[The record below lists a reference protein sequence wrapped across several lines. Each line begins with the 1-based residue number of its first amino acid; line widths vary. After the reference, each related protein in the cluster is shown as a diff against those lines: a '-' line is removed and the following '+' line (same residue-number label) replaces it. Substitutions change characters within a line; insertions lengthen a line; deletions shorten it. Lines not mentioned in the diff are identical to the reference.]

1 MRQITD
7 EYRIDP
13 FKSISTK
20 AIDQPTLTQEQ
31 LADHSKWAKNT
42 FAS

>member
-13 FKSISTK
+13 FKSISTA
-20 AIDQPTLTQEQ
+20 AIDQPNLTGEQ
-31 LADHSKWAKNT
+31 LALHRKW
-42 FAS
+42 